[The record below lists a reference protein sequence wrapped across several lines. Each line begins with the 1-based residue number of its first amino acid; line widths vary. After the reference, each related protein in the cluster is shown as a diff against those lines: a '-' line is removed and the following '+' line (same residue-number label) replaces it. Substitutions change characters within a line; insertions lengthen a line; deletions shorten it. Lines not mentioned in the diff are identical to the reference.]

1 MLDIVETCKIF
12 IYQENKYFDGVIL
25 IKGMWFKFRTMKW
38 KKELWSLILLT
49 TMLRC
54 NQISI

>member
-38 KKELWSLILLT
+38 KKALWSLILLT
-49 TMLRC
+49 IMLRC
-54 NQISI
+54 